1 MSNLRHYGI
10 PCLMNSRLIWTV
22 AVLLVLLLSLSAML
36 IPTHA
41 QEGSQGQ
48 VQLLTGR
55 AAPGAGSFYVLPNLK
70 RGQTLYVYAQ
80 GTSGNLDPLLLLADE
95 SLDRFTVGEEFR
107 ADVEQAIAAGRD
119 PLEVVP
125 EFADQYF
132 LTWDDDGGLGYAA
145 ALEYRIPTDGDY
157 KLAVITTPAKTTS
170 GQFRL
175 LVGLDAPSVLNG
187 SAEVTGDTIAVI
199 DEKNTQAN
207 VAVQVITGTLT
218 VEDPTT
224 FFQLDP
230 TSAGDMLYVF
240 AEATSGDLAPIIV
253 LADFGDKPLATGNF
267 SGQQSEA
274 SLQYVFEEEGSG
286 YRLRI
291 RACCEDKDQTAGDYR
306 LLVGVNAPEVM
317 TGQAEVSG
325 QPVVRLPKTVKAGV
339 KLQQITGV
347 DQKAENF
354 GAVASLQLDWQ
365 DPALA
370 FSPDSCNCRYKIFRG
385 ESFFQFAASND
396 IDWPEFTLFNQQ
408 GNRWTQNRVV
418 VVEPDGSAT
427 YFERFSTT
435 FQAPDFNFE
444 RFPFD
449 VQDFYIRV
457 DSIYPEEFFIF
468 ENNPNFTE
476 VGDQLGEEE
485 WYITNADTF
494 VTSEIESTES
504 TTSRY
509 SFYFEAR
516 RHLNFYI
523 FRIFVPVLV
532 IIMVSWFTF
541 FLKDYGKRV
550 DVASANLLL
559 FIAFNFT
566 ISSDLPRLGYLTFM
580 DTILVST
587 FVVTAL
593 VVVFNVYLKR
603 LEVTG
608 KVSFAHTLDKYMIW
622 IYPLSYLVAF
632 AVATFL
638 FT

>member
-1 MSNLRHYGI
+1 M
-10 PCLMNSRLIWTV
+10 
-22 AVLLVLLLSLSAML
+22 LLSLSATL
-36 IPTHA
+36 LPAYA

-48 VQLLTGR
+48 VQALTGR
-55 AAPGAGSFYVLPNLK
+55 AAPGAGSFYFLPDLK

-80 GTSGNLDPLLLLADE
+80 GISGNLDPLLLLADDT
-95 SLDRFTVGEEFR
+95 LDRFTVGEDFR
-107 ADVEQAIAAGRD
+107 TDVERAIAAGRD

-132 LTWDDDGGLGYAA
+132 LAWDDDSGLGYAA
-145 ALEYRIPTDGDY
+145 ALEYAIPADGDY
-157 KLAVITTPAKTTS
+157 KLAVITTPAKDTT

-175 LVGLDAPSVLNG
+175 LVGLDAPAVLSG
-187 SAEVTGDTIAVI
+187 SAEATGDVIAVI
-199 DEKNTQAN
+199 DEANTQVN
-207 VAVQVITGTLT
+207 VATQVITGSLT
-218 VEDPTT
+218 VEDPAT
-224 FFQLDP
+224 FYELNPVDP
-230 TSAGDMLYVF
+230 GDILYVS

-253 LADFGDKPLATGNF
+253 LTDFGDKPLATGNF

-274 SLQYVFEEEGSG
+274 SLQYDFAEEGSG
-286 YRLRI
+286 YHLRI
-291 RACCEDKDQTAGDYR
+291 LACCEDSQTAGDYR
-306 LLVGVNAPEVM
+306 LLVGLNAPEVM
-317 TGQAEVSG
+317 TGRAEDSG
-325 QPVVRLPKTVKAGV
+325 PPVVRLPITVKAGI
-339 KLQQITGV
+339 KLQQITGI

-354 GAVASLQLDWQ
+354 GAVAALQLDWQ
-365 DPALA
+365 DRALA
-370 FSPDSCNCRYKIFRG
+370 FSPDSCNCRFKIFRDDR
-385 ESFFQFAASND
+385 FFQFTTNND

-418 VVEPDGSAT
+418 VVEPDGRAT

-449 VQDFYIRV
+449 KQDFYIRV

-468 ENNPNFTE
+468 QNNPDFTE
-476 VGDQLGEEE
+476 VGNQLGEEE
-485 WYITNADTF
+485 WYVTNTDTF

-509 SFYFEAR
+509 SFHFEAR

-523 FRIFVPVLV
+523 FRIFVPVL
-532 IIMVSWFTF
+532 IIIIVSWFTF

-566 ISSDLPRLGYLTFM
+566 ISDDLPRLGYLTFM

-603 LEVTG
+603 LEVSG
-608 KVSFAHTLDKYMIW
+608 KDSFAHTIDSYMIW
-622 IYPLSYLVAF
+622 IYPISYFIAF
-632 AVATFL
+632 VVATLL

>member
-1 MSNLRHYGI
+1 MRYRRIAHK
-10 PCLMNSRLIWTV
+10 MNFRLIQTI
-22 AVLLVLLLSLSAML
+22 AILLLLLMISLSALFM
-36 IPTHA
+36 PAYA

-48 VQLLTGR
+48 VQSLTGR
-55 AAPGAGSFYVLPNLK
+55 AAPGAGSFYRLPDLK
-70 RGQTLYVYAQ
+70 QGQILYVYAQ
-80 GTSGNLDPLLLLADE
+80 GTSGNLDPLLLLADDT
-95 SLDRFTVGEEFR
+95 LDRFTVGEEFR
-107 ADVEQAIAAGRD
+107 ADVERAIGAGRD

-125 EFADQYF
+125 EFADRYF
-132 LTWDDDGGLGYAA
+132 LAWDDDSGLGYAA
-145 ALEYRIPTDGDY
+145 ALEYRIPADGDY
-157 KLAVITTPAKTTS
+157 GLAVITTPAKETS

-175 LVGLDAPSVLNG
+175 LVGLDAPAVLSG

-199 DEKNTQAN
+199 DEVNTQVN
-207 VAVQVITGTLT
+207 VATQVITGTLT
-218 VEDPTT
+218 VEDPAT
-224 FFQLDP
+224 FYELNP
-230 TSAGDMLYVF
+230 VSAGDTLYVF
-240 AEATSGDLAPIIV
+240 AEETSGDLAPIIA
-253 LADFGDKPLATGNF
+253 LTDFGGKPLATGNF
-267 SGQQSEA
+267 AGQQSEA
-274 SLQYVFEEEGSG
+274 SLQYAFEEDGSG

-291 RACCEDKDQTAGDYR
+291 LACCEAGGQTAGDYR
-306 LLVGVNAPEVM
+306 LHVGVNAPDVM

-325 QPVVRLPKTVKAGV
+325 PPVVRLPIPVKAGI
-339 KLQQITGV
+339 KLQQITGI

-354 GAVASLQLDWQ
+354 GAVAALQLDWQ

-370 FSPDSCNCRYKIFRG
+370 FSPDSCNCRFKIFRDDR
-385 ESFFQFAASND
+385 FFQFTTNNGLV
-396 IDWPEFTLFNQQ
+396 WPEFTLFNQQ

-468 ENNPNFTE
+468 ENNLNFTE
-476 VGDQLGEEE
+476 VGNQLGEEE
-485 WYITNADTF
+485 WYITNSDTF
-494 VTSEIESTES
+494 VTSEIESTEA

-523 FRIFVPVLV
+523 FRIFLPVL
-532 IIMVSWFTF
+532 IIIIVSWFTF

-608 KVSFAHTLDKYMIW
+608 KDSFAHTIDKYMIW
-622 IYPLSYLVAF
+622 IYPISYFIAF
-632 AVATFL
+632 VVATLL